1 MKINGIISFGV
12 FIYSWVGS
20 LISIPASL
28 VLSYYNYHY
37 LTYSILFYYIYRYFI
52 PCRYSQYW
60 KELLMLK
67 DYFNSEN
74 IILDKDAYIPEKNSK
89 KMICVSPHG
98 ILPMGFSILLTSY
111 EFNKTFTKW
120 LVTDSMTLFPFLN
133 DFLVS
138 RNILSCSSSNMKKI
152 MKNGD
157 NIGIIPGGYEEATN
171 YERGINKIY
180 IKNRKGFIKY
190 ALQFDYNIIP
200 VYVFGEEYMY
210 WMNLPSYIKNISIF
224 LNKYKIPGVMF
235 IGKYFTFFPDNN
247 IDVNIVIGKELK
259 LPHISNPCQNDVNKY
274 HTLYINSM
282 VELFENNVEKYG
294 NNKDLKIL

>member
-1 MKINGIISFGV
+1 
-12 FIYSWVGS
+12 
-20 LISIPASL
+20 
-28 VLSYYNYHY
+28 
-37 LTYSILFYYIYRYFI
+37 
-52 PCRYSQYW
+52 
-60 KELLMLK
+60 
-67 DYFNSEN
+67 
-74 IILDKDAYIPEKNSK
+74 
-89 KMICVSPHG
+89 MICVSPHG